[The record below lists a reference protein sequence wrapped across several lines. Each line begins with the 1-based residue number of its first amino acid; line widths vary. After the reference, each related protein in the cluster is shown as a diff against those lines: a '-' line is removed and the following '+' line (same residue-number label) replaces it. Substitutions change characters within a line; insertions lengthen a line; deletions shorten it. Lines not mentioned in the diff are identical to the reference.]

1 MSLSG
6 ASAKVFLVIFFT
18 ERQFEELL
26 ISFIDALK
34 LKLKYDKNEF
44 KIVDTFFNFTLQL
57 ILLRSLENSII
68 YNKLRIM

>member
-6 ASAKVFLVIFFT
+6 AFAKVFLVIFFT

-44 KIVDTFFNFTLQL
+44 KIVYTFFNLFHYSVLFLHMITTYSTQ
-57 ILLRSLENSII
+57 IS
-68 YNKLRIM
+68 